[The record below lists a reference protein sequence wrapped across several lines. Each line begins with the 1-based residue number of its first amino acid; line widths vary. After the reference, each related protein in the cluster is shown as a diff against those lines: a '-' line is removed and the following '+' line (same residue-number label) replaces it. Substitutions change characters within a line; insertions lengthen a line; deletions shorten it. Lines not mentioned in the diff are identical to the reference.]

1 MAGTTLVGGEAIR
14 RTAPSF
20 IQIRRG
26 GRRGVGEQ
34 KQSPRAVRN
43 RAGAGQQ
50 LKQAGS
56 EGGAESC
63 RQRALLR
70 TTRAVPPRLSGE
82 LRRRRRPD
90 FSRHLRCDTCVHAPP
105 SPDLADSQ
113 SEPGCVRA
121 PRRTLIYQV
130 SALLHRQRL
139 RVLNAPSGPCPRPI

>member
-14 RTAPSF
+14 RTSPSF

-43 RAGAGQQ
+43 RGGAGQQ

-70 TTRAVPPRLSGE
+70 TTRAGPPRLSGE
-82 LRRRRRPD
+82 LRRRRRSN

-113 SEPGCVRA
+113 SEPGCMRA
-121 PRRTLIYQV
+121 PRRALIYQV
-130 SALLHRQRL
+130 SVLLHRRRQR
-139 RVLNAPSGPCPRPI
+139 VPNAPSGPCPRPI

>member
-34 KQSPRAVRN
+34 IQSPRAVRN
-43 RAGAGQQ
+43 RVGAGQQ

-82 LRRRRRPD
+82 LRRKHLPD

-113 SEPGCVRA
+113 LEPGCVRA

-130 SALLHRQRL
+130 SALLHQRRQ

>member
-34 KQSPRAVRN
+34 IQSPRAVTN
-43 RAGAGQQ
+43 RVGAGQQ

-63 RQRALLR
+63 RQRVLLR

-82 LRRRRRPD
+82 LRRKHRPD
-90 FSRHLRCDTCVHAPP
+90 FSHHLCCDTCVHAPP

-139 RVLNAPSGPCPRPI
+139 RVPNAPSGPCPRPI